1 MLMININVNYCYG
14 VLTMCQALC
23 YILYIYLNL
32 IHLITQ
38 SNRHYFHFTDGKTEG
53 YNGEKFAHF
62 LMASEMWM

>member
-1 MLMININVNYCYG
+1 
-14 VLTMCQALC
+14 MCQALC